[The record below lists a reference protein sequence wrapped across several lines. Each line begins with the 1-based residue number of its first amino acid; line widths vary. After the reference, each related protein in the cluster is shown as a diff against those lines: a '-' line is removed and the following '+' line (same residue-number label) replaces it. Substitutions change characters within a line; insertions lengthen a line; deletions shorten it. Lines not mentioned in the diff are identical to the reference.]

1 MNEPPKEI
9 QRKADA
15 SDDLVK
21 STILSL
27 ITATTVTLS
36 RSYQELRWLGFSAV
50 VGALMIV
57 GSFVFTLIPGIALP
71 LKSQILFVLTGF
83 GMLLLSATLYALQ
96 NIHAFR
102 LEDRNRDVTIRSLE
116 LKYEVD
122 KAIALKPVE
131 APQGHYQPP
140 TG

>member
-1 MNEPPKEI
+1 MNEPPKE
-9 QRKADA
+9 QKLDTSGR
-15 SDDLVK
+15 LVE
-21 STILSL
+21 STIQNLL
-27 ITATTVTLS
+27 TTTSAELT
-36 RSYQELRWLGFSAV
+36 RAYERLRWLGFSAV

-57 GSFVFTLIPGIALP
+57 ASFIFTLIPGIALP

-83 GMLLLSATLYALQ
+83 GMLLLSAALYALQ

-102 LEDRNRDVTIRSLE
+102 LEDRNRDITIRSLE
-116 LKYEVD
+116 LKYDVD

-131 APQGHYQPP
+131 NPQGQYAPP